1 MLLSGGG
8 LSEQRARRSVCTA
21 FRLNRLATAASSP
34 LPTLGVSSVIARP
47 AACLIVVTLVAGA
60 SGCHPPP
67 EELRQYT
74 IPKQAAVDEMG
85 GADRMLAAA
94 VLQPGQAWFFK
105 LVGPEAAV
113 KDQEQ
118 PFTDLLKSLRFKGAG
133 ATPEWKLPEGWHE
146 LPSTPNR
153 YATLETSGDQP
164 LEVAVTALDRRD
176 DDDAGYLLANV
187 NRWRKQ
193 MGADEITASGLEQE
207 RRIDA
212 GGTTATLVDLVGRMR
227 SAPMGGA
234 PFADSA
240 HPPMDPDLASGASRE
255 KTLQHAPEKPAAGRP
270 QGNGTPRLRYET
282 PAGWSELP
290 AKGMSMANF
299 TAGKGPSPAQ
309 VTLIP
314 LGSEAGDLLANVNR
328 WRGQIGLPPI
338 ERDEAER
345 QAEPID
351 VGQGKGSYIR
361 LVGPERSI
369 LAVLYSAGN
378 SIWFITLKGGND
390 VVAGEIE
397 HFQSFV
403 HSLTIDAS

>member
-1 MLLSGGG
+1 
-8 LSEQRARRSVCTA
+8 
-21 FRLNRLATAASSP
+21 
-34 LPTLGVSSVIARP
+34 
-47 AACLIVVTLVAGA
+47 
-60 SGCHPPP
+60 
-67 EELRQYT
+67 
-74 IPKQAAVDEMG
+74 
-85 GADRMLAAA
+85 
-94 VLQPGQAWFFK
+94 
-105 LVGPEAAV
+105 
-113 KDQEQ
+113 
-118 PFTDLLKSLRFKGAG
+118 
-133 ATPEWKLPEGWHE
+133 
-146 LPSTPNR
+146 
-153 YATLETSGDQP
+153 
-164 LEVAVTALDRRD
+164 
-176 DDDAGYLLANV
+176 
-187 NRWRKQ
+187 
-193 MGADEITASGLEQE
+193 
-207 RRIDA
+207 
-212 GGTTATLVDLVGRMR
+212 
-227 SAPMGGA
+227 
-234 PFADSA
+234 
-240 HPPMDPDLASGASRE
+240 MDPDLASGASRE